1 MGWKGLEI
9 EMPVGMI
16 FKRMFCH
23 KCGARLK
30 KEKITK
36 ITFTTKAED
45 KCLSVAA
52 SSIISRYIFIKE
64 FSKLGDT
71 VNTFL
76 KKGAGHE
83 VDEIGVKIVQK
94 YGFNKLKDIAKL
106 NFKNTDKIKEL
117 LNNK

>member
-1 MGWKGLEI
+1 MFKFFINCFYCVPSILERLIHKKRIFQLKG
-9 EMPVGMI
+9 
-16 FKRMFCH
+16 
-23 KCGARLK
+23 
-30 KEKITK
+30 
-36 ITFTTKAED
+36 ITFITKAED

-94 YGFNKLKDIAKL
+94 YGFNKLEDIAKL